1 MRAIVGPLC
10 SCLSYNKYH
19 KENLTENLNRI
30 KVLSLEYKCK
40 EIGNLLSQICL
51 QRVSEVISTSSK
63 QFISCKPNISQ
74 QALAQMHPK
83 MKMNKRRMKK
93 TLQHP

>member
-30 KVLSLEYKCK
+30 KVLSPEYECK
-40 EIGNLLSQICL
+40 EIGNPSQSNRIRF
-51 QRVSEVISTSSK
+51 QK
-63 QFISCKPNISQ
+63 NP
-74 QALAQMHPK
+74 
-83 MKMNKRRMKK
+83 
-93 TLQHP
+93 

>member
-1 MRAIVGPLC
+1 MLTHGKSSRARIPNFITWGFGHSMRAIVGPLC

-40 EIGNLLSQICL
+40 EIGNLLSQI
-51 QRVSEVISTSSK
+51 EDN
-63 QFISCKPNISQ
+63 F
-74 QALAQMHPK
+74 
-83 MKMNKRRMKK
+83 
-93 TLQHP
+93 